1 MGNATVMD
9 DSNVPNLIAAP
20 YLGYCSEQEE
30 DYLQT
35 RRTLLSKENPYFYE
49 GKYAK
54 ELDPPI
60 RQKIRLADCIS
71 YGRNDNVRQI

>member
-54 ELDPPI
+54 ELILPYA
-60 RQKIRLADCIS
+60 RKIRLADCIS